1 MANRRMFSKDIVDS
15 DAFLDMPISARLL
28 YYDLGMRADDDGF
41 VANPRRITKVIG
53 SSEDD
58 LKILIAKRFLLAF
71 DSGVVVIKH
80 WKMNN
85 FIRKDRRKETNYIE
99 EAKLL
104 YIKGNGSYTFD
115 KSQAE
120 YKLISCCQP
129 NDNQTTDTRL
139 TQVSI
144 GKDSIELDKS
154 RLDKDRDIEEINK
167 KEKNAC
173 AREDTQISNSG
184 NEKLDKFSEAANFN
198 WLDKH
203 KR

>member
-1 MANRRMFSKDIVDS
+1 MAKRRMFSLDIVDT
-15 DAFLDMPISARLL
+15 DAFLDMPTSSQNL
-28 YYDLGMRADDDGF
+28 YFHLGMRADDDGF
-41 VANPRRITKVIG
+41 VANPRRIAKVIG

-85 FIRKDRRKETNYIE
+85 YVPPDRYTPTNYQE

-104 YIKGNGSYTFD
+104 FIKNNKSYTFD
-115 KSQAE
+115 KTQAKKPLLTE
-120 YKLISCCQP
+120 CIHDVYKM
-129 NDNQTTDTRL
+129 D

-144 GKDSIELDKS
+144 GKDSIGKIS
-154 RLDKDRDIEEINK
+154 IDKDSIGKDKENKEINK
-167 KEKNAC
+167 ENNAR
-173 AREDTQISNSG
+173 ARENTQISNYG
-184 NEKLDKFSEAANFN
+184 NEKLDKFSEVANYN

>member
-1 MANRRMFSKDIVDS
+1 
-15 DAFLDMPISARLL
+15 
-28 YYDLGMRADDDGF
+28 MRADDDGF

-85 FIRKDRRKETNYIE
+85 YIQKDRYIATNYKE
-99 EAKLL
+99 EAARL
-104 YIKGNGSYTFD
+104 YIKENNSYTFD
-115 KSQAE
+115 EKQA
-120 YKLISCCQP
+120 KKALISPCIQ
-129 NDNQTTDTRL
+129 NVSKVD

-173 AREDTQISNSG
+173 ACARENTQISNFG

>member
-1 MANRRMFSKDIVDS
+1 MAKRRMFSMDIVDS

-85 FIRKDRRKETNYIE
+85 YIQKDRYTATNYKE
-99 EAKLL
+99 EATRL
-104 YIKGNGSYTFD
+104 YIKENNSYTFD
-115 KSQAE
+115 EKQA
-120 YKLISCCQP
+120 KKALISPCIQ
-129 NDNQTTDTRL
+129 NVSKVD

-144 GKDSIELDKS
+144 GKLSIELDKS

-173 AREDTQISNSG
+173 AREDTQISNSE
-184 NEKLDKFSEAANFN
+184 NEKLDKLSEIANFN

>member
-1 MANRRMFSKDIVDS
+1 MAKRRMFSLDIVDT
-15 DAFLDMPISARLL
+15 DAFLDMPTSSQNL
-28 YYDLGMRADDDGF
+28 YFHLGMRADDDGF
-41 VANPRRITKVIG
+41 VANPRRIAKVIG

-85 FIRKDRRKETNYIE
+85 YVPPDRYTPTNYRE

-104 YIKGNGSYTFD
+104 FIKDNKSYTFD
-115 KSQAE
+115 KTQAKKPLLTE
-120 YKLISCCQP
+120 CIHDVYKM
-129 NDNQTTDTRL
+129 D

-144 GKDSIELDKS
+144 GKVSIDKDSIGKDKEN
-154 RLDKDRDIEEINK
+154 KEINK
-167 KEKNAC
+167 ENNAR
-173 AREDTQISNSG
+173 ARENTQTSNYG
-184 NEKLDKFSEAANFN
+184 NEKLDKFLEVANYN